1 MDCPRCGANNETDV
15 GSCLSCGAPMGE
27 DENVPTMMQTPLST
41 TPAPAKAAGGRL
53 AAGAPPK
60 QCPNCMTLNA
70 ATFKFCA
77 RCGTPLGATAAP
89 HAAPT
94 PPPVSPPAKAAGKA
108 PAASATRPPAPAGA
122 TRPPAAASAAKP
134 PAAAP
139 RTPPA
144 PAPRA
149 PPAPPPSATRP
160 PAATAAR
167 PPAATATKPP
177 AAAARPA
184 PPPPPKPVAGA
195 SRPPAPA
202 AKPAAPA
209 RPRARLSAI
218 ARDGSRSADFVL
230 VKDETKVGREVAE
243 GEVKLDKDPFIAP
256 VHAVF
261 KFDGLQLV
269 VQDSGSANGVFLWL
283 KERQLASGDE
293 LRIGRQRL
301 RIEWMPDE
309 PEQLADQP
317 VWGSPNPGYTA
328 RIVQLL
334 EGGGEGDVFP
344 LKSGDNMVGRG
355 TGDVSFPQDGY
366 VSSKHATITVAE
378 GQIAVKDLGSANGTF
393 VRINGQA
400 PVNAGDLLLVGEQ
413 ILRVDPA

>member
-1 MDCPRCGANNETDV
+1 MECPRCGANNETDV
-15 GSCLSCGAPMGE
+15 GSCLSCGAPMDE
-27 DENVPTMMQTPLST
+27 DMPTMMQKPVTP
-41 TPAPAKAAGGRL
+41 PAPSGKTGPRL

-89 HAAPT
+89 QAAPT
-94 PPPVSPPAKAAGKA
+94 PAPAAKPAAKA
-108 PAASATRPPAPAGA
+108 PAAKPSA
-122 TRPPAAASAAKP
+122 

-139 RTPPA
+139 KAAPA
-144 PAPRA
+144 PAAKPA
-149 PPAPPPSATRP
+149 APAPKPPS
-160 PAATAAR
+160 PA
-167 PPAATATKPP
+167 ATKPP
-177 AAAARPA
+177 TAARPA
-184 PPPPPKPVAGA
+184 PPPPPKPVTGLRAP
-195 SRPPAPA
+195 PPAP
-202 AKPAAPA
+202 KPAAPA
-209 RPRARLSAI
+209 KPRARLSAI
-218 ARDGSRSADFVL
+218 ARDGSTSADFVL
-230 VKDETKVGREVAE
+230 VKDETKVGRQVGE

-261 KFDGLQLV
+261 RFEGQQLV

-283 KERQLASGDE
+283 KERQLTSGDE

-301 RIEWMPDE
+301 RVEWMPEE
-309 PEQLADQP
+309 PEALADQP
-317 VWGSPNPGYTA
+317 LWGSPNPGYAA
-328 RIVQLL
+328 RVVQLL

-344 LKSGDNMVGRG
+344 LRTGDNMVGRG
-355 TGDVSFPQDGY
+355 TGDVSFPSDGY
-366 VSSKHATITVAE
+366 VSSKHATITVTD